1 MIRIP
6 DLCRIVIVALVVIS
20 CQKEFEYPITAEKIS
35 DQIMTYECLD
45 VKVSAIKSEKGLI
58 IIDTEHCPAIMS
70 EIKKRIEKDLDCS
83 TYLYVINTHGHWDH
97 ASGNQVFPE
106 SVLVGH
112 EKCPGFMQRGPANQ
126 MTTLWYIQGRLLQLK
141 HRTERADDHEAQVR
155 IREIMLDDLENN
167 YRVTPPT
174 ITFTDSLFLDAGDMT
189 LKLFYCGNAHTNN
202 DIVVYIPELKVL
214 HTGDLINTPGSY
226 SFTMH
231 KLNDIPRII
240 EVLDRIIQDSSGIE
254 YVIPSHTDI
263 MTRDDLIGTKELI
276 REEYEPFVTKK
287 SAVVL
292 LKNFIENHELSAA
305 LLNYEYSR
313 RQDKRDYYV
322 MEEEFKTY
330 GMQLF
335 WEGNDSAAVSVFRV
349 GLSEFPESALLTYNL
364 ANIFFHL
371 EQTDSA
377 VHYYERSLEIF
388 PENRTAAQILKMI
401 SND

>member
-1 MIRIP
+1 MIKIRNF
-6 DLCRIVIVALVVIS
+6 CRILFVVWMVIS
-20 CQKEFEYPITAEKIS
+20 CQKEFQYPITSGRVS
-35 DQIMTYECLD
+35 DRIMTYECLH
-45 VKVSAIKSEKGLI
+45 VKVTAIKSEKGLI
-58 IIDTEHCPAIMS
+58 IIDSHHCPALMS
-70 EIKKRIEKDLDCS
+70 EMKNRIEKDLNSS

-106 SVLVGH
+106 SILVGH
-112 EKCPGFMQRGPANQ
+112 EKCPRFMQHSPANLV
-126 MTTLWYIQGRLLQLK
+126 TTLWYIRGKLFKLK
-141 HRTERADDHEAQVR
+141 NDTDRTADHDETIR
-155 IREIMLDDLENN
+155 IWEIMLDDLENN

-174 ITFTDSLFLDAGDMT
+174 LVFADSLILDAGDMT
-189 LKLFYCGNAHTNN
+189 VRLFYCGNAHTNN
-202 DIVVYIPELKVL
+202 DIVVYIPELKVV

-231 KLNDIPRII
+231 KLNDIPQII
-240 EVLDRIIQDSSGIE
+240 EVLDRVINDPAGIDH
-254 YVIPSHTDI
+254 VIPSHTDI
-263 MTRDDLIGTKELI
+263 MTRDDLLSLRNLLE
-276 REEYEPFVTKK
+276 EEYEPFRAKR

-292 LKNFIENHELSAA
+292 LKNLIQNHNLSDA

-364 ANIFFHL
+364 ANIYLHL
-371 EQTDSA
+371 AQTDSA
-377 VHYYERSLEIF
+377 IHYYERSLEIF